1 MRMDETMKPQN
12 RSLESV
18 PRPFLIAA
26 GALVAL
32 TLILIAGVRLT
43 GLGASTVPV
52 GEAVAVTDLRFK
64 DQPDGSIAVYSGPEE
79 RLIETVQPGTNGF
92 LRGTLRAL
100 VRERRQKSI
109 DDSVPFRLVRDTNN
123 SLLLTDPATGRRI
136 YLGAFGP
143 ANAGVFASLLASGSK
158 PQ

>member
-1 MRMDETMKPQN
+1 MKPQN
-12 RSLESV
+12 RSFESV

-26 GALVAL
+26 GAFVAL
-32 TLILIAGVRLT
+32 TLLLIAGTRLT
-43 GLGASTVPV
+43 GFGASTVPD
-52 GEAVAVTDLRFK
+52 GEAVAVSDLRFQ
-64 DQPDGSIAVYSGPEE
+64 DQADGSIAVYGGSDG

-100 VRERRQKSI
+100 VRERRQKKI

-123 SLLLTDPATGRRI
+123 NLLLTDPATGRRI

-143 ANAGVFASLLASGSK
+143 ANAGVFASLLASGNKS
-158 PQ
+158 Q